1 LEIAMT
7 PRRTLLRVLYLGAIS
22 SFVVPSSSHGSQE
35 KAEEVAQTEREV
47 TFEGANGV
55 KLAATLLIPARRP
68 NSKVPGIV
76 IVAGSGSTDRN
87 GNAAG
92 VTTNLYKQVAE
103 LLLQDGIA
111 SLRYDKRSIGASDK
125 PKNAQSLPEFTRWEN
140 FVADA
145 AAALAFLQDQPE
157 IDANR
162 TAMMGHSEGGMLAL
176 QAAVEVKGLDKPPVA
191 LVLAATPG
199 RRGDIVLRQQIA
211 RNAFLFSKKNDE
223 IMSAIKETGQVP
235 DDVPALLA
243 PVYPPHC
250 GKFLQSVLNFEGAAW
265 ASRFP
270 GPVLVLYGEKDA
282 NHEVAKETAAL
293 ADGLKKRQPDDHEMF
308 VVPGASH
315 CLKPVKNMLDLG
327 YEGEIAPEAG
337 GKLREWLRKSM
348 KSTRE
353 K

>member
-1 LEIAMT
+1 MMIL
-7 PRRTLLRVLYLGAIS
+7 RRTLSRVLYLSTIGSFLVGYS
-22 SFVVPSSSHGSQE
+22 SLGSHA
-35 KAEEVAQTEREV
+35 KAEDVDQGEREV
-47 TFEGANGV
+47 AFEGANGV
-55 KLAATLLIPARRP
+55 KLAATILIPAREP
-68 NSKVPGIV
+68 NSKVPGII

-92 VTTNLYKQVAE
+92 VTTNLYKQIAE

-125 PKNAQSLPEFTRWEN
+125 PKNGESLPEFTRWEN

-176 QAAVEVKGLDKPPVA
+176 QAAVEAKGLHKPPIA

-223 IMSAIKETGQVP
+223 IMAAIKETGQVP
-235 DDVPALLA
+235 DDVPPLLA
-243 PVYPPHC
+243 PVYPPHY

-270 GPVLVLYGEKDA
+270 SAVLVLYGEKDA

-293 ADGLKKRQPDDHEMF
+293 ADGLKKRQPDDHEVY

-315 CLKPVKNMLDLG
+315 CLKLVKNMLDPG
-327 YEGEIAPEAG
+327 YEGDIAPEAG
-337 GKLREWLRKSM
+337 GKLRDWLGKRM